1 MGVRVRPRDKK
12 KFKWQRRASGNFA
25 LHCIKIFVNRRATS
39 ALDERSLKRQKDA
52 PLKELDM

>member
-39 ALDERSLKRQKDA
+39 ALDE
-52 PLKELDM
+52 M